1 MVPDTLWKEY
11 LRWWIHRPSKII
23 MLFIMSVNM
32 KGDYMEIKTNKE
44 LAQAVN
50 DIIIQS
56 GIKKTFLSDKLGI
69 SRQAL
74 DNMLAKKHFS
84 IDDANKIL
92 SLIGYTVETSIKK
105 IENIQLK

>member
-1 MVPDTLWKEY
+1 
-11 LRWWIHRPSKII
+11 